1 MRDKPVRTF
10 WPWLL
15 IGAVLLYAGLLLIAP
30 IAAVIGGAFE
40 DGIEPVLQAIA
51 APDALV
57 ALRLTF
63 VLAISAS
70 VINAVLGIIVAWVLV
85 RHRFPG
91 KWFFNALVDLPF
103 VVSPV
108 IVGYVMIVL
117 FGRTGW
123 LQNFPIQ
130 LAFSL
135 PGMLVV
141 TVFVSLPFVIREV
154 MPVLASLTQEQEE
167 AAYTLGASFRTTFFR
182 IVFPAIRHGIIYGVV
197 LTLARALGEF
207 GAVAV
212 IGGGVQGVTE
222 TATIYIYRSLHD
234 RNDVGAYSMA
244 ITLGLVSVGILVVM
258 NWLRRDSHEKGTQHV
273 HPTE

>member
-1 MRDKPVRTF
+1 MREKPVRTF

-15 IGAVLLYAGLLLIAP
+15 IAVVVVYAGLLLLAP
-30 IAAVIGGAFE
+30 LVAVISGAFE
-40 DGIEPVLQAIA
+40 DGIQPVLEAITA
-51 APDALV
+51 AEALLS
-57 ALRLTF
+57 LRLTF
-63 VLAISAS
+63 FLAITAS
-70 VINAVLGIIVAWVLV
+70 VINAILGLIVAWVLV

-154 MPVLASLTQEQEE
+154 MPVLASLTREQEE
-167 AAYTLGASFRTTFFR
+167 AAFTLGASSWMTFYR
-182 IVFPAIRHGIIYGVV
+182 IVFPAIRHGIIYGIV

-234 RNDVGAYSMA
+234 RNDIGAYSMA
-244 ITLGLVSVGILVVM
+244 ITLGVISVGILVVM
-258 NWLRRDSHEKGTQHV
+258 NWLRRDPSEKGSQHV
-273 HPTE
+273 DPTE